1 MDLRVFK
8 QIGSLCGFNKN
19 FKNLVFLNKFALLA
33 KRSQKRLYTK
43 IHMYVHVS
51 SRLNQNKVQSI
62 KKL

>member
-1 MDLRVFK
+1 MDYEFLNKLALFAD
-8 QIGSLCGFNKN
+8 FNKD